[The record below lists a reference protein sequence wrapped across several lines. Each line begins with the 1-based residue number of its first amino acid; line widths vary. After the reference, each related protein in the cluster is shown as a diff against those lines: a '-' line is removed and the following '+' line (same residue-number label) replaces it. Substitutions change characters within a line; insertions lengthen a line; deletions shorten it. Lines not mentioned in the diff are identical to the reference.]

1 MNNIR
6 ILIAEDEDRMRELLK
21 IYIEKE
27 GFGVDEASD
36 GDEALQKLKS
46 NEYSMVLLD
55 VMMPVIDGWTVCREI
70 RKLSSV
76 PVIMITARAE
86 EYDKLYGFE
95 LGVDDYIVKPF
106 SPKEVIARMKA
117 ILKRSP
123 SIHQINLNSQVVIG
137 NIKVDDDSK
146 QVYVDNKEILLT
158 PKEYDLFLFFI
169 KNKNKVFSREQLLKN
184 VWGYDFFGDA
194 RTVDTHIKQLRE
206 KVGKNNNFIKTV
218 WGTGYKFSLGD

>member
-1 MNNIR
+1 MNDIR
-6 ILIAEDEDRMRELLK
+6 ILIIEDEERMRELLK

-27 GFGVDEASD
+27 GYSVDEALD
-36 GDEALQKLKS
+36 GKEALMKLKS
-46 NEYSMVLLD
+46 NEYNMILLD
-55 VMMPVIDGWTVCREI
+55 VMIPEIDGWTVCREI
-70 RKLSSV
+70 RKVSTV
-76 PVIMITARAE
+76 PIIMVTARAE

-123 SIHQINLNSQVVIG
+123 STHQINQDSQIIIENV
-137 NIKVDDDSK
+137 KVDDDSK
-146 QVYVDNKEILLT
+146 QVFIDNKEVFLT
-158 PKEYDLFLFFI
+158 PKEYDLLLFFI
-169 KNKNKVFSREQLLKN
+169 RNRNKVFSREQLLNN

-206 KVGKNNNFIKTV
+206 KIGKDNKFIKTV
-218 WGTGYKFSLGD
+218 WGTGYKFNLGD